1 MGAPGLALTLGVAL
15 AAAVAVAAPCSAAP
29 TTEPTPPP
37 APAPAGLLPTL
48 NAVGNALAQDGSE
61 PAGPFGLPDLSAYGP
76 SLLLAQNSEPA
87 PPGGPGP
94 AAVPAPIVPDL
105 NAFNPDYL
113 LPQTLTPAEPGE
125 GTRAPGLGP
134 SSDSPGTGRLSFLGR
149 LYEMY
154 QDGYLR
160 GALLGQTP
168 ADEFGD
174 PGVN

>member
-1 MGAPGLALTLGVAL
+1 MGASGLALTLGAAL

-29 TTEPTPPP
+29 DTEPTPSP
-37 APAPAGLLPTL
+37 APAPAGLLPAL
-48 NAVGNALAQDGSE
+48 ADVGNALAQDGSE

-76 SLLLAQNSEPA
+76 SLLLAQNREPA
-87 PPGGPGP
+87 PPGVPGP
-94 AAVPAPIVPDL
+94 AAVPDL